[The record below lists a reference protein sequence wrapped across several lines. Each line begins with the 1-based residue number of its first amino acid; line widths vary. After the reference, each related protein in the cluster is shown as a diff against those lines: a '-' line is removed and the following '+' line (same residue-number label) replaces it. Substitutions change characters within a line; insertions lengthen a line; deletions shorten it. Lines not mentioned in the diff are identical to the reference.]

1 MKVQVE
7 DINTLNEIKDYW
19 TNEDFTKLLE
29 EFDFPDAKNVKKENL
44 KEMLFMA
51 IADFETNE
59 AAKTLLE
66 YKLSDKLN
74 EGQMDSLSHEMTVD
88 KVAEEYPE
96 PNLHYDLFN
105 INQLLF
111 KAYNGKFPN
120 TEATELTF
128 TVIDDDGTEIGTNK
142 ELLAKIIAGGLKE
155 SCLVKRLF
163 AEQLEGEAEF
173 ADAHKFI
180 WTIDN
185 PEKNKYKIL
194 TSKYWIDKDEIM
206 ESYSVDVEVLEAE

>member
-1 MKVQVE
+1 MKVQIE
-7 DINTLNEIKDYW
+7 DIKTLNEIKDYW
-19 TNEDFTKLLE
+19 TNEDYIKLLE
-29 EFDFPDAKNVKKENL
+29 EFDFPDAKSVKKENL
-44 KEMLFMA
+44 REMLFMA

-59 AAKTLLE
+59 AAAKMLE
-66 YKLSDKLN
+66 YKLGDKLN
-74 EGQMDSLSHEMTVD
+74 EGQIDSLSHEMTVD

-96 PNLHYDLFN
+96 PSLHYDLFN

-120 TEATELTF
+120 TEATEIAF
-128 TVIDDDGTEIGTNK
+128 TVLDDDGTEIGTDK
-142 ELLAKIIAGGLKE
+142 EFLAKITAGGLKE

-163 AEQLEGEAEF
+163 SEQLNGETEF
-173 ADAHKFI
+173 TDAHKFI
-180 WTIDN
+180 WTIEN

-206 ESYSVDVEVLEAE
+206 DSYSVDVEILEED